1 MKTNHILKIEQAVA
15 KRVKTGDEN
24 HFWHDYHKAAIEQFA
39 HLERWE
45 KAARAMAYAIENQDV
60 YAFRE
65 DRIGGRTYYTYEK
78 SEPVLQ
84 YDPDLQEEIV
94 AEQEFLK
101 EFPQG
106 RELIENQLIG
116 TNSKG
121 HITWAFERILRLGVS
136 GMQQQYEKALQNAP
150 DAEAEQFYKGVL
162 ILLDALRSWNKKH
175 VQAYE
180 GIGNFALAERMRS
193 VPEYPAK
200 NFREAVQA
208 FYMQHLVVMSENP
221 YGGNGPGRLD
231 YYLWPYLE
239 RDIKEGRCTLS
250 EAKEIIQEL
259 FLLFDER
266 LHPVDGWVEAI
277 VVGGTHLDG
286 TSAVN
291 PLSYLMIEAIMELD
305 VTHPSVYV
313 RLPENPPEDFVK
325 LCAKY
330 MMSGNNR
337 AQLLYD
343 PAVVN
348 ALVKNGKPYRDA
360 VEYACGGCMEIGLQ
374 GMSSDFLYIGW
385 QNIAKILE
393 LMITG
398 GVDLRTGKKLSSFG
412 VNNGLEYYSDFEAF
426 YKDFIRE
433 TKRLIYIYLKRQD
446 IYSEQTQKARPS
458 YLISSMIDNCLERG
472 RNMHAGGAK
481 YHDYG
486 GTPLAMPDTADGLYA
501 IKKAVFEEKICT
513 AEELVL
519 AMKANFEGYEPLRLK
534 LRSIPKYGMD
544 DAEADALASQL
555 MRDIS
560 DAYLSYRTRW
570 GGCGKPVILT
580 FVYSPVAASI
590 LGATADG
597 RKMGKGVAHGITP
610 HSDAMKHGISAAINS
625 CGKMP
630 FEKFSGGASTM
641 WDFDSSWA
649 NEAVIEA
656 VIRAFIQQGGQI
668 FQGNTTSLAELVK
681 AKEHPEGCEHLIV
694 RVGGYSARFVNL
706 SKELQDE
713 IIHRMRHC
721 N

>member
-239 RDIKEGRCTLS
+239 RDIKEGRCTL
-250 EAKEIIQEL
+250 
-259 FLLFDER
+259 
-266 LHPVDGWVEAI
+266 V
-277 VVGGTHLDG
+277 
-286 TSAVN
+286 
-291 PLSYLMIEAIMELD
+291 
-305 VTHPSVYV
+305 
-313 RLPENPPEDFVK
+313 
-325 LCAKY
+325 
-330 MMSGNNR
+330 
-337 AQLLYD
+337 
-343 PAVVN
+343 
-348 ALVKNGKPYRDA
+348 
-360 VEYACGGCMEIGLQ
+360 
-374 GMSSDFLYIGW
+374 
-385 QNIAKILE
+385 
-393 LMITG
+393 
-398 GVDLRTGKKLSSFG
+398 
-412 VNNGLEYYSDFEAF
+412 
-426 YKDFIRE
+426 
-433 TKRLIYIYLKRQD
+433 
-446 IYSEQTQKARPS
+446 
-458 YLISSMIDNCLERG
+458 
-472 RNMHAGGAK
+472 
-481 YHDYG
+481 
-486 GTPLAMPDTADGLYA
+486 
-501 IKKAVFEEKICT
+501 
-513 AEELVL
+513 
-519 AMKANFEGYEPLRLK
+519 
-534 LRSIPKYGMD
+534 
-544 DAEADALASQL
+544 
-555 MRDIS
+555 
-560 DAYLSYRTRW
+560 
-570 GGCGKPVILT
+570 
-580 FVYSPVAASI
+580 
-590 LGATADG
+590 
-597 RKMGKGVAHGITP
+597 
-610 HSDAMKHGISAAINS
+610 
-625 CGKMP
+625 
-630 FEKFSGGASTM
+630 
-641 WDFDSSWA
+641 
-649 NEAVIEA
+649 
-656 VIRAFIQQGGQI
+656 
-668 FQGNTTSLAELVK
+668 
-681 AKEHPEGCEHLIV
+681 
-694 RVGGYSARFVNL
+694 
-706 SKELQDE
+706 
-713 IIHRMRHC
+713 
-721 N
+721 